1 MKKLICLF
9 SCLFIGAIAFS
20 ATPRNKPEKRK
31 LESSDKVLV
40 DIVSKYI
47 EDPELRSKY
56 YCLYDYDIVNI
67 TEVNRE
73 DGKLIEEYISDNYSG
88 RTYYLYIVQ
97 SNKDYSKHYL
107 VLCFE
112 CFDTKI
118 YLIK

>member
-1 MKKLICLF
+1 MKKLICLL
-9 SCLFIGAIAFS
+9 SCLFIGAISFS

-31 LESSDKVLV
+31 LESSDKVVV

-73 DGKLIEEYISDNYSG
+73 DWKLIKEYISDNYSDG
-88 RTYYLYIVQ
+88 TYYLYIVQ